1 MDDLLADFV
10 AESREMLEALA
21 GEIVAWEA
29 EPSDRPRL
37 DSIFRFFHTVKGNCG
52 FFDFPR
58 LEALSHAA
66 EDALADVRA
75 GRRAPDAVL
84 VNAVLAIIDRI
95 AEMIEAIEAKEP
107 FPEAGDDTLIAAL
120 DASAIAPVS
129 PIAVQAK
136 SESSGQER
144 TAGGPR
150 SIRLPVELL
159 DRIMSGVSDMVLA
172 KNDLARR
179 MQEMGGETGL
189 EAPFNRLSTI
199 LGDVRDAIT
208 HTRMQRIETLF
219 AAFPRLVRDLASELG
234 RQVMVEMESGDVELD
249 REMIE
254 LIRDPLVHVIRN
266 AIDHGIEPPAER
278 RAAGKREIGML
289 TISARQTGNEI
300 RIGIIDDGRGVDAD
314 RLVEKAIAAGIISS
328 EEAAKLT
335 ARERNHLMCEPGIST
350 ADEVTSVSGRGV
362 GMDVVSANLERMGG
376 SIMIDST
383 RGAGTRIMLNVP
395 LTLSIVPSITVAVG
409 DQKFAIPR
417 SYVEEIVRG
426 GSEEADLS
434 QVGGRTLVTIRGRR
448 VACVALGE
456 VLGIECERVG
466 GDNTLV
472 VIRLVGGDLFAI
484 AVDRIHD
491 HEELV
496 VKPIAPALM
505 RTGFYVGTTQ
515 LDDGSPV
522 LMIDISG
529 VAREAGLIREVERVS
544 TTEIADAARKAA
556 GDTGVPA
563 LLFVGFDGR
572 HRVVPMNA
580 VDRVEKVDVG
590 AVRIAGTEAQVV
602 IDERIMPLVGLFGE
616 ALPSERLELFRL
628 SDGNSEIAYAFS
640 EMIDISRIEGE
651 LAEARGTEAIAGIAL
666 IDGEPVEVLDCHA
679 LFSLYGSAPRKAGK
693 QPVCRIPAGDRWFQD
708 FLRPMVEAAG
718 YMVVSESDETEADV
732 AIAAFEDGAPVTAGA
747 GKAIRLRATKEET
760 DETAGTVYRYD
771 REGLIAALREA
782 IAGRAA

>member
-29 EPSDRPRL
+29 EPTDRPRL
-37 DSIFRFFHTVKGNCG
+37 DAIFRFFHTVKGNCG

-66 EDALADVRA
+66 EDVLADVRA
-75 GRRAPDAVL
+75 GRRQPDAAL

-95 AEMIEAIEAKEP
+95 AEMIEAIEANDE
-107 FPEAGDDTLIAAL
+107 FPEGGDETLIAAL
-120 DASAIAPVS
+120 DISAPAAASPTV
-129 PIAVQAK
+129 VQAK
-136 SESSGQER
+136 SEGNGPDRPS
-144 TAGGPR
+144 GGPR

-172 KNDLARR
+172 RNELVRR
-179 MQEMGGETGL
+179 IHEMGGETGL

-219 AAFPRLVRDLASELG
+219 TAFPRLVRDLASELG
-234 RQVMVEMESGDVELD
+234 KQVMVEMESGDVELD

-266 AIDHGIEPPAER
+266 AIDHGIETPAER
-278 RAAGKREIGML
+278 IEAGKREIGLL

-300 RIGIIDDGRGVDAD
+300 RIGIIDDGRGVDSD
-314 RLVEKAIAAGIISS
+314 RLVEKAIAAGIVTA

-335 ARERNHLMCEPGIST
+335 ARERNHLMCEAGIST
-350 ADEVTSVSGRGV
+350 AREVTSVSGRGV

-426 GSEEADLS
+426 GDDDAELAR
-434 QVGGRTLVTIRGRR
+434 VGGRILVTIRGRR
-448 VACVALGE
+448 VPCVAMGD
-456 VLGIECERVG
+456 VLGIECESVAEAT
-466 GDNTLV
+466 TLV
-472 VIRLVGGDLFAI
+472 VIRLVGGDMFAV

-505 RTGFYVGTTQ
+505 KTGFYVGTTQ
-515 LDDGSPV
+515 LEDGSPI
-522 LMIDISG
+522 LMVDISG
-529 VAREAGLIREVERVS
+529 LAREAGLIREVERVGS
-544 TTEIADAARKAA
+544 AGLGEASRKAVDS
-556 GDTGVPA
+556 GLPA
-563 LLFVGFDGR
+563 LMFVGFDGR
-572 HRVVPMNA
+572 HRVVPMSA
-580 VDRVEKVDVG
+580 VDRVEKVNVSAIRTSG
-590 AVRIAGTEAQVV
+590 REAQVV

-616 ALPSERLELFRL
+616 ALPEDKLELFRL
-628 SDGNSEIAYAFS
+628 SDGNSEIAYAIR
-640 EMIDISRIEGE
+640 EMIDISRIEGA
-651 LAEARGTEAIAGIAL
+651 LADARGAEAIAGVAL
-666 IDGEPVEVLDCHA
+666 IDGEPVEVVDCHA
-679 LFSLYGSAPRKAGK
+679 LFALYGSAAKTTGK
-693 QPVCRIPAGDRWFQD
+693 RPVCRIPSGDRWFQD

-718 YMVVSESDETEADV
+718 YDVVGEGDDALADV
-732 AIAAFEDGAPVTAGA
+732 AIAAFADGAPVPAGA
-747 GKAIRLRATKEET
+747 AVLLRDTREATEAS
-760 DETAGTVYRYD
+760 AGTVYRYD
-771 REGLIAALREA
+771 REALIAALREA
-782 IAGRAA
+782 TTGRAA